1 MELLAVSPSFHRIHH
16 DILRGH
22 KGELFLDVAVD
33 DLLMDHQSG
42 THILI
47 NIEDGIDREEC
58 LGHRDTLVSGIIQRP
73 LKPLRS
79 GCNRWILRVGDHIAR
94 QRANALTAHGI
105 ALIRHGGRTDLV
117 LLKGL
122 LHLLQMT
129 Q

>member
-1 MELLAVSPSFHRIHH
+1 MCIRDRFFSGHPKHGICGHEIYEIIGEAQILYILSRLLGEHADTLMELLAVSPPFHRIHH

-58 LGHRDTLVSGIIQRP
+58 L
-73 LKPLRS
+73 
-79 GCNRWILRVGDHIAR
+79 C
-94 QRANALTAHGI
+94 
-105 ALIRHGGRTDLV
+105 
-117 LLKGL
+117 LLY
-122 LHLLQMT
+122 T
-129 Q
+129 SRCV